1 MSLLWEMH
9 CLYPIVFWLKQITYK
24 VKKAIRMAFYIQF
37 QISF

>member
-9 CLYPIVFWLKQITYK
+9 CLYPVGFLLKQITYK
-24 VKKAIRMAFYIQF
+24 VKKAIRMAIYNRF